1 MIACSSAFDAHF
13 CRKTHLACSPSR
25 FLTLA
30 LLAWLAAFL
39 HSLARI
45 AAAPPP
51 RRDLTP
57 PPVVSVRRLT
67 TETGFLLFETSPPKR
82 LRRAFKI
89 CLLKSSSSLLPS
101 RFLTLEIA
109 LRLMKSRKKILRIF
123 ETDSWSKSL
132 TRFNSLRWY
141 QRRKYLNF
149 HLFSSFAE
157 AQEVFGFR
165 FLLGFLA
172 GSSSQEEASE
182 EVVAKLL
189 VTTRVTNGF
198 FAFSFF
204 GFCLK

>member
-1 MIACSSAFDAHF
+1 MIACSNAFDARF

-45 AAAPPP
+45 AAAAPP

-67 TETGFLLFETSPPKR
+67 TETGFWLFETSPPKR

-109 LRLMKSRKKILRIF
+109 MSLMKSRKKILWIF
-123 ETDSWSKSL
+123 ETDSS

-157 AQEVFGFR
+157 AQDVFGFR

-182 EVVAKLL
+182 EVATKLL

-204 GFCLK
+204 GFCLE